1 MTGKRLA
8 GVFLG
13 IAGVVYM
20 VGSEALDGLTADAF
34 AHIAVIAAA
43 ISYALAG
50 IFGRRFR
57 ELCCSSL
64 ITATGQLTTSAA
76 VLVPLA
82 LVVERPWSLSVPEV
96 EVWGAILG
104 LALFSTAVAH
114 IVYFRVLAKAGATN
128 LLLVTLLIPVSAV
141 SLGTAILGEEL
152 QSKHI
157 AGRYLIAVGLAT
169 LDGRIASALRNCDF
183 LNREKSL
190 PNPQNSPEPRHP
202 AEEPDD

>member
-1 MTGKRLA
+1 
-8 GVFLG
+8 
-13 IAGVVYM
+13 M
-20 VGSEALDGLTADAF
+20 VGSEALDGLTANAL
-34 AHIAVIAAA
+34 AQVAVIAAA

-57 ELCCSSL
+57 ILGCSPL

-76 VLVPLA
+76 LLVPLA
-82 LVVERPWSLSVPEV
+82 LVVERPWFAPAPEV

-104 LALFSTAVAH
+104 LALFSTAVAY

-141 SLGTAILGEEL
+141 LLGTAILGEEF

-157 AGRYLIAVGLAT
+157 VGMCLIAVGLAT
-169 LDGRIASALRNCDF
+169 IDGRIISALRNRAF

-190 PNPQNSPEPRHP
+190 PIPQNSPERRHP
-202 AEEPDD
+202 VEEPDA